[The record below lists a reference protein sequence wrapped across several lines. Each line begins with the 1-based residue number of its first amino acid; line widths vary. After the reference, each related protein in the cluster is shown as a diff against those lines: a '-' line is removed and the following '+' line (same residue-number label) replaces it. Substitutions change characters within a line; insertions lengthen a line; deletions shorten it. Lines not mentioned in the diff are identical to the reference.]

1 MNRLG
6 LRIERNLK
14 EIVEHV
20 TPSGSGW
27 DQIRARTEEQP
38 NESDQEVM
46 MLEVDDRPSERG
58 RRRAAFGLLGAAAA
72 LIVTIAAGS
81 FVRSGDD
88 ETLASDTDPQVV
100 VDRYIDAFNSGD
112 VPGAIGLFA
121 VDAFLTDGDGTS
133 TMSPT
138 LGQWES
144 LLRWYAAQDARIS
157 DAGCE
162 TTATAEE
169 SATVRCQW
177 VVHDAVTEAIDR
189 RGDSVVTE
197 WTIEAGRVV
206 EFNRAIAWSVQPHA
220 SFSEWVSANHP
231 DDYAAVVTF
240 PFDLVPDEATQ
251 VGELFAEHTPEWADY
266 YLNGPGGTEPIDD

>member
-1 MNRLG
+1 VTRLG
-6 LRIERNLK
+6 LRIERDLQ

-27 DQIRARTEEQP
+27 DEIRARIDEQP
-38 NESDQEVM
+38 NESDQEVI
-46 MLEVDDRPSERG
+46 MLDVVDRPAERG
-58 RRRAAFGLLGAAAA
+58 RRRAAFGLIGAAAVLLVA
-72 LIVTIAAGS
+72 IAASS

-88 ETLASDTDPQVV
+88 EPLAADTDPQVV
-100 VDRYIDAFNSGD
+100 VDRYVDAFNAGD
-112 VPGAIGLFA
+112 VRGAIGVFA
-121 VDAFLTDGDGTS
+121 VDALLTDGDGTS

-138 LGQWES
+138 VGQWES
-144 LLRWYAAQDARIS
+144 LLSWYAAQDARIS

-162 TTATAEE
+162 TTATAEG

-177 VVHDAVTEAIDR
+177 LVHDAVTEAIDR
-189 RGDSVVTE
+189 RGDLVVTE
-197 WTIEAGRVV
+197 WAIEAGRVV
-206 EFNRAIAWSVQPHA
+206 GFNRSIAWSVQPHV

-240 PFDLVPDEATQ
+240 PFDLDPDEATQ

-266 YLNGPGGTEPIDD
+266 YRNG